1 MTPLSEAPVEKK
13 VKKYNFKSELAKE
26 DNRFTKE
33 KVNNESIHTSFYLLS
48 SLLSFPFLKPLTVF
62 SKLNNNNNY

>member
-33 KVNNESIHTSFYLLS
+33 KVTMNQYILLS
-48 SLLSFPFLKPLTVF
+48 SLLLLSFLFLKPLTHCF
-62 SKLNNNNNY
+62 SKLNNNNY